1 MSFNTIV
8 STKHVCQ
15 QSMSLNKAY
24 LDKAC
29 IPGVA
34 CAVAAAAVAAAKC
47 AYAIGAAN
55 ITDDV
60 RCEM

>member
-1 MSFNTIV
+1 
-8 STKHVCQ
+8 
-15 QSMSLNKAY
+15 MSLNKAY